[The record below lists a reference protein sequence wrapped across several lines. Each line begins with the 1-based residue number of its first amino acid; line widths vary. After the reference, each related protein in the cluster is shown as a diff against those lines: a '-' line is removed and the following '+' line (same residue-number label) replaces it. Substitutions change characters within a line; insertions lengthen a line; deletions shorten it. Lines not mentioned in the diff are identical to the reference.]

1 MTLHFTFDELTNSRK
16 YPNLVPQNRLD
27 AQKYIS
33 SGDKL
38 ADLLEQ
44 VRDLFGG
51 MAITVDSGFRN
62 PSLNTAV
69 GSKAKSS
76 AHLRFEAADIVPTNM
91 SVANAFKLL
100 VNNKDK
106 LPNMRKAIIEMGW
119 IHIEV
124 KTAASQTQTL
134 YTTSDGVN
142 FKEVV

>member
-1 MTLHFTFDELTNSRK
+1 MTTHFTFEELTNSENH
-16 YPNLVPQNRLD
+16 PTLVPQNRLD

-51 MAITVDSGFRN
+51 MPITVDSGFRN
-62 PSLNTAV
+62 PALNTAV

-91 SVANAFKLL
+91 SVANGFKLL

-124 KTAASQTQTL
+124 RTNSTQPQTF
-134 YTTSDGVN
+134 YTTSDGIN
-142 FKEVV
+142 FKAV